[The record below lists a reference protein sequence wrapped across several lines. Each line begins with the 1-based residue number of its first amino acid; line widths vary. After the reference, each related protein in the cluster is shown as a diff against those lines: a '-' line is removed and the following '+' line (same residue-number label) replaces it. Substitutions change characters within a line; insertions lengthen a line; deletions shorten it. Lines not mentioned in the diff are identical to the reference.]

1 LRVLDLFSGIGG
13 FSLGLEWAGMETV
26 AFCEQDEYCKKVLR
40 RHWPDVPIHNDIK
53 ELDGNEYRGS
63 VELVCGGFPCQP
75 FSVAGQ
81 RRGEEDDRALWKEM
95 YRVIREVQPAWVF
108 GENVTGIISMELD
121 NVLLDL
127 EDEGYATQA
136 FVLPAC
142 ALDARHRRDRVFILA
157 HKKGRGALE
166 YTPEFGLEEHGHSES
181 RQPFEGG
188 EDVGDTEHDGSF
200 ASEISRSSGETQERS
215 PQGSIKTIESEGAGR
230 PSDHGEMVVA
240 DPVSKSGGGGAVH
253 TRPEDKGRKT
263 RPAGGKSVQPKNG
276 KSQPD
281 HFESGGTSLADTNSD
296 EGRRGSGPIS
306 QRWHSRVEYRS
317 RSSGLTERQPNQ
329 TLADSNSEWQ
339 PQSKRFKQDKRG
351 RSINSRK
358 EESETVAHPNKSG
371 VQGRS
376 KQGVDGE
383 VRAQPN
389 DQHTERLSR
398 SRVRLSNP
406 RRKAEWKP
414 EPDVG
419 RVAHGI
425 PNRVDRLKGLGNA
438 VLPQIIQELGE
449 VILDV
454 EAEALVDSRKYTFN
468 LKDE

>member
-1 LRVLDLFSGIGG
+1 
-13 FSLGLEWAGMETV
+13 METV

-75 FSVAGQ
+75 YSVAGE

-95 YRVIREVQPAWVF
+95 YRIIREVQPAWVF

-127 EDEGYATQA
+127 EDAGYAAQA

-142 ALDARHRRDRVFILA
+142 ALDARHRRDRVFIIG
-157 HKKGRGALE
+157 HRKGRGAVE
-166 YTPEFGLEEHGHSES
+166 HTPEFGLEEHGHSES
-181 RQPFEGG
+181 GQPVEGG
-188 EDVGDTEHDGSF
+188 EDVAHPS
-200 ASEISRSSGETQERS
+200 SESGRS
-215 PQGSIKTIESEGAGR
+215 
-230 PSDHGEMVVA
+230 
-240 DPVSKSGGGGAVH
+240 GAVH
-253 TRPEDKGRKT
+253 TRPQDKGRKT
-263 RPAGGKSVQPKNG
+263 RAAGGKSVLPR
-276 KSQPD
+276 SEVAQPD
-281 HFESGGTSLADTNSD
+281 HAESGGTSM
-296 EGRRGSGPIS
+296 
-306 QRWHSRVEYRS
+306 
-317 RSSGLTERQPNQ
+317 
-329 TLADSNSEWQ
+329 ADSH
-339 PQSKRFKQDKRG
+339 DKRQLQSEG
-351 RSINSRK
+351 GQQEVRGWFSDSGK

-376 KQGVDGE
+376 EQRSDGE
-383 VRAQPN
+383 VGAQPN
-389 DQHTERLSR
+389 DKHTERLSR
-398 SRVRLSNP
+398 GGVRVSNP
-406 RRKAEWKP
+406 RGKAEWKP

-454 EAEALVDSRKYTFN
+454 EAENR
-468 LKDE
+468 

>member
-26 AFCEQDEYCKKVLR
+26 AFCEQDEYCKKVLG

-75 FSVAGQ
+75 FSVAGE
-81 RRGEEDDRALWKEM
+81 RRGEKDDRALWKEM

-157 HKKGRGALE
+157 HKKGRGAVE

-181 RQPFEGG
+181 GQPVEGG
-188 EDVGDTEHDGSF
+188 EDVAH
-200 ASEISRSSGETQERS
+200 
-215 PQGSIKTIESEGAGR
+215 
-230 PSDHGEMVVA
+230 PS
-240 DPVSKSGGGGAVH
+240 SKSGGGWGVSSGS
-253 TRPEDKGRKT
+253 EDKGRKT
-263 RPAGGKSVQPKNG
+263 RPAGGKSVQPR
-276 KSQPD
+276 SEVAQPD
-281 HFESGGTSLADTNSD
+281 HTQSGGTSLAD
-296 EGRRGSGPIS
+296 
-306 QRWHSRVEYRS
+306 
-317 RSSGLTERQPNQ
+317 
-329 TLADSNSEWQ
+329 
-339 PQSKRFKQDKRG
+339 
-351 RSINSRK
+351 
-358 EESETVAHPNKSG
+358 PNKSG

-383 VRAQPN
+383 VGAQPN

-398 SRVRLSNP
+398 SRVRVSNP

-468 LKDE
+468 LREE

>member
-1 LRVLDLFSGIGG
+1 LKVLDLFSGIGG
-13 FSLGLEWAGMETV
+13 FSLGLEWAGMKTV

-75 FSVAGQ
+75 YSVAGE

-95 YRVIREVQPAWVF
+95 YRIIREVQPAWVF

-127 EDEGYATQA
+127 EDAGYAAQA

-142 ALDARHRRDRVFILA
+142 ALDARHRRDRVFIIG
-157 HKKGRGALE
+157 HRKGRGAVE
-166 YTPEFGLEEHGHSES
+166 HTPEFGLEEHGHSES
-181 RQPFEGG
+181 GQPVERG
-188 EDVGDTEHDGSF
+188 ED
-200 ASEISRSSGETQERS
+200 
-215 PQGSIKTIESEGAGR
+215 
-230 PSDHGEMVVA
+230 
-240 DPVSKSGGGGAVH
+240 
-253 TRPEDKGRKT
+253 
-263 RPAGGKSVQPKNG
+263 
-276 KSQPD
+276 
-281 HFESGGTSLADTNSD
+281 
-296 EGRRGSGPIS
+296 
-306 QRWHSRVEYRS
+306 
-317 RSSGLTERQPNQ
+317 
-329 TLADSNSEWQ
+329 
-339 PQSKRFKQDKRG
+339 
-351 RSINSRK
+351 
-358 EESETVAHPNKSG
+358 VAHPNKSG

-376 KQGVDGE
+376 EQRSDGE
-383 VRAQPN
+383 VGAQPN
-389 DQHTERLSR
+389 DKHTERLGR
-398 SRVRLSNP
+398 GKVRVSNP
-406 RRKAEWKP
+406 RGKAEWKP

-454 EAEALVDSRKYTFN
+454 EAENR
-468 LKDE
+468 

>member
-1 LRVLDLFSGIGG
+1 MRVLDLFSGIGG
-13 FSLGLEWAGMETV
+13 FSLGLQKSGMETV
-26 AFCEQDEYCKKVLR
+26 AFCELDDYCKKVLR

-53 ELDGNEYRGS
+53 ELNGNEYRGS

-75 FSVAGQ
+75 FSVAGE

-142 ALDARHRRDRVFILA
+142 AVDARHRRDRVFII
-157 HKKGRGALE
+157 
-166 YTPEFGLEEHGHSES
+166 GHSES
-181 RQPFEGG
+181 GQSIEGG
-188 EDVGDTEHDGSF
+188 EDVAH
-200 ASEISRSSGETQERS
+200 SG
-215 PQGSIKTIESEGAGR
+215 
-230 PSDHGEMVVA
+230 
-240 DPVSKSGGGGAVH
+240 SKSGRGGAVH

-263 RPAGGKSVQPKNG
+263 RAAGGKSVLPR
-276 KSQPD
+276 SEVAQPD
-281 HFESGGTSLADTNSD
+281 HAESGGTSM
-296 EGRRGSGPIS
+296 
-306 QRWHSRVEYRS
+306 
-317 RSSGLTERQPNQ
+317 
-329 TLADSNSEWQ
+329 ADSHDKRQ
-339 PQSKRFKQDKRG
+339 LQSKGGQQKVGGWFSD
-351 RSINSRK
+351 SRK
-358 EESETVAHPNKSG
+358 EESEAVADPNKSG

-398 SRVRLSNP
+398 SRVRVSNP

-425 PNRVDRLKGLGNA
+425 PNRVDRLKGLGNS
-438 VLPQIIQELGE
+438 VVPQVVE
-449 VILDV
+449 VIGRAIMEV
-454 EAEALVDSRKYTFN
+454 QNEMP
-468 LKDE
+468 

>member
-1 LRVLDLFSGIGG
+1 MRVLDLFSGIGG

-53 ELDGNEYRGS
+53 ELNGNEYRGS

-75 FSVAGQ
+75 YSVAGE
-81 RRGEEDDRALWKEM
+81 RRGKEDDRALWKEM

-127 EDEGYATQA
+127 EDAGYATQA

-157 HKKGRGALE
+157 HKKGRGAVE

-181 RQPFEGG
+181 GQPVEGG
-188 EDVGDTEHDGSF
+188 EDVAH
-200 ASEISRSSGETQERS
+200 
-215 PQGSIKTIESEGAGR
+215 
-230 PSDHGEMVVA
+230 PS
-240 DPVSKSGGGGAVH
+240 SKSGRGGAVH
-253 TRPEDKGRKT
+253 TRSEDKGRKT
-263 RPAGGKSVQPKNG
+263 RAAGGKSVLPR
-276 KSQPD
+276 SEVAQPD
-281 HFESGGTSLADTNSD
+281 HAESGGTSM
-296 EGRRGSGPIS
+296 
-306 QRWHSRVEYRS
+306 
-317 RSSGLTERQPNQ
+317 
-329 TLADSNSEWQ
+329 ADSH
-339 PQSKRFKQDKRG
+339 DKRQLQSEG
-351 RSINSRK
+351 GQQKVGGWFSDSRK
-358 EESETVAHPNKSG
+358 EESEAVADPNKSG

-398 SRVRLSNP
+398 SRVRVSNP

-468 LKDE
+468 LKEE

>member
-1 LRVLDLFSGIGG
+1 
-13 FSLGLEWAGMETV
+13 METV

-63 VELVCGGFPCQP
+63 IELVCGGFPCQP
-75 FSVAGQ
+75 YSVAGE
-81 RRGEEDDRALWKEM
+81 RRGEKDDRALWKEM

-127 EDEGYATQA
+127 EDAGYATQA

-181 RQPFEGG
+181 GQPVEGG
-188 EDVGDTEHDGSF
+188 EDV
-200 ASEISRSSGETQERS
+200 AN
-215 PQGSIKTIESEGAGR
+215 
-230 PSDHGEMVVA
+230 PS
-240 DPVSKSGGGGAVH
+240 SKSGGGWGVSSGS
-253 TRPEDKGRKT
+253 EDKGRKT

-281 HFESGGTSLADTNSD
+281 HAESGGTSMADTNSD

-306 QRWHSRVEYRS
+306 QGWHSRVEYRS

-329 TLADSNSEWQ
+329 TLADTDAVAH
-339 PQSKRFKQDKRG
+339 SKRKRQQG
-351 RSINSRK
+351 SRK
-358 EESETVAHPNKSG
+358 SFKPISQEKNGKREAVG
-371 VQGRS
+371 VEYGR
-376 KQGVDGE
+376 E
-383 VRAQPN
+383 RAIW
-389 DQHTERLSR
+389 S
-398 SRVRLSNP
+398 
-406 RRKAEWKP
+406 P